1 MQFIRKPSVSKSSSK
16 TFLVFSFLE
25 IFGKNEVIGDRFQV
39 STIVVLSQDTA
50 DASLTM
56 KPFLTNGSLSREMLS
71 SVPPRTYLAM
81 RFVIFSLSLESACDR
96 VL

>member
-50 DASLTM
+50 DA
-56 KPFLTNGSLSREMLS
+56 
-71 SVPPRTYLAM
+71 
-81 RFVIFSLSLESACDR
+81 
-96 VL
+96 